1 MMCRSWQS
9 PEWPTIAA
17 EASIEADFEAVPR
30 AGDCIRVWPRMAL
43 CPSPRGQVTSVLLR
57 LREPTSTIG
66 IESQNE
72 AMGPLGDAVVKAVR
86 AVRTVSSRRT
96 RGGRKR
102 VKARGPFEESVMK
115 SGSKLFIFTGVALA
129 LVTVLL
135 AIAMTSGGDKRT
147 QAADPKPGKV
157 KVVKAAVD
165 FEPHKIITMSD
176 ILVEE
181 MSSDQ
186 VPADAA
192 TDTASVLGQSYKLGA
207 VKGDILL
214 STYLE
219 EPGITAGIAPGKRAF
234 SLELDNREMM
244 AGLIMDGDY
253 VDVVF
258 DARVDLRR
266 ILQIHGIDF
275 EEDG

>member
-1 MMCRSWQS
+1 
-9 PEWPTIAA
+9 
-17 EASIEADFEAVPR
+17 
-30 AGDCIRVWPRMAL
+30 
-43 CPSPRGQVTSVLLR
+43 
-57 LREPTSTIG
+57 
-66 IESQNE
+66 
-72 AMGPLGDAVVKAVR
+72 
-86 AVRTVSSRRT
+86 
-96 RGGRKR
+96 
-102 VKARGPFEESVMK
+102 MK

-135 AIAMTSGGDKRT
+135 AITMTSGGDKPT

-186 VPADAA
+186 VPTDAA
-192 TDTASVLGQSYKLGA
+192 TDTALVLGQAYKLGA

-214 STYLE
+214 NTYLE
-219 EPGITAGIAPGKRAF
+219 APGITNSIEAGKRAI
-234 SLELDNREMM
+234 SVGVDTQGMM
-244 AGLIMDGDY
+244 SGLIMDGDY

-258 DARVDLRR
+258 DARIDLPR
-266 ILQIHGIDF
+266 IVTVFGVQVA
-275 EEDG
+275 EDGSFPVELKPDSSGTNAQGSDQAAADGNNEQTCPESMVTCHFREMTVPNSSLRMGVRTWSRSPRCLFRTSRSSG